1 MNDDDNDD
9 DKDDDDGGG
18 DDPHQVLN
26 IRVHHGKPC
35 ALRVVAILKE
45 TNCHHHYLDLIK
57 ITVHTGR
64 IKIII
69 IQNLIFKNLHGNEDV
84 ASWTNHTEHFR
95 ERRGVD
101 LAWVDIIQRNT
112 L

>member
-1 MNDDDNDD
+1 MVSSALRVLTFKVIFFYNLDMNDDDNDD
-9 DKDDDDGGG
+9 DKDDDDGDD

-57 ITVHTGR
+57 IT
-64 IKIII
+64 
-69 IQNLIFKNLHGNEDV
+69 
-84 ASWTNHTEHFR
+84 
-95 ERRGVD
+95 
-101 LAWVDIIQRNT
+101 LAG
-112 L
+112 